1 MWCYGTKSQCVHRRD
16 AVSKA
21 RQTVLKAI
29 TEGRLPAES
38 VPIAGGRRVYLI
50 DPADAEAL
58 WSTDIRVSA

>member
-1 MWCYGTKSQCVHRRD
+1 MERK
-16 AVSKA
+16 VSVSIVAMRFRKA